1 MGSAG
6 RTRHATI
13 LAATTAALLIAQQV
27 AAKAARDAFFLSR
40 FESANLPPAMAAA
53 ALIGIGSALVVGRLM
68 VRYGPARCVPWLF
81 GLQSALF
88 TLEHAASTFAPAQVA
103 VVLYLHVAALTPV
116 VTSAFWS
123 ALNERFDPY
132 TAKKVIGRIGAGAT
146 LGGVFGGLA
155 TARLGQVLSIR
166 SVLLGIALLNLL
178 AVAGALFLRANR
190 PADEPRAETTVS
202 GLAVLRRTP
211 YLRDLAVLVG
221 LLAVADSWLDYVF
234 KAEAGSA
241 FGSGE
246 SLLRFFAL
254 FYAATAV
261 LTFVVQVSLSGRA
274 LRELGLGG
282 AVAALPGVVLLA
294 GAVSVAAPGIASTG
308 MVRGLSAVVESSL
321 YRSGYEL
328 LYTPLPAAAKRATK
342 AVLDVAMSRIGT
354 AVGSGVALAA
364 LALVPGHADRLL
376 LTGCVVFSVGALLLS
391 LRLHAGYVAQLASS
405 LRTGV
410 VRLDRAHVL
419 DGTTMRTLAE
429 TAGALDRAELLRQIE
444 AARARPADASAPPR
458 PSASEPAPRQEPH
471 SPARA
476 PNPELASAVNPEL
489 AERAAALAGADRERA
504 RRALRQ
510 PLPPDLIG
518 LALRWLPDDSLARA
532 VHAAIEPLA
541 AHCTGQLLDA
551 LLDRDQPKALRRRL
565 PRLLIGVDG
574 ERVQRGLFAALDDP
588 SFEIRERC
596 ARALDSIVER
606 NGKGVLSEA
615 EILGVIERELKRGAP
630 PLATLSS
637 SDSDATAR
645 AGGRTVALVFILLG
659 LCFERSAIAVCLQAI
674 LGPDSHM
681 RGTALE
687 YLENVLPGPI
697 HDELWP
703 RLRAARSQR
712 PKRSR
717 QAIMQELLSASQS
730 ERAPAARLPSS
741 DDG

>member
-13 LAATTAALLIAQQV
+13 LAASTAALLIAQQV

-81 GLQSALF
+81 GLQAALF

-123 ALNERFDPY
+123 SLNELFDPY

-146 LGGVFGGLA
+146 LGGVLGGLA
-155 TARLGQVLSIR
+155 TARLGQVLSLR

-178 AVAGALFLRANR
+178 AVTGALFLRANR
-190 PADEPRAETTVS
+190 PADEPRAETPVS

-211 YLRDLAVLVG
+211 YLRALAVLVG
-221 LLAVADSWLDYVF
+221 LLAVTDSWLDYVF
-234 KAEAGSA
+234 KAEAGGA

-254 FYAATAV
+254 FYTATAV
-261 LTFVVQVSLSGRA
+261 LTFVVQISLSGLA

-294 GAVSVAAPGIASTG
+294 GAVSVAAPGMASTG
-308 MVRGLSAVVESSL
+308 MVRGLSAVIESSL

-364 LALVPGHADRLL
+364 LSLVPGHADRLL
-376 LTGCVVFSVGALLLS
+376 LAGCVVFSVGALLLS

-444 AARARPADASAPPR
+444 AARGRPAGTSVPPR
-458 PSASEPAPRQEPH
+458 PSASEPEAPHP
-471 SPARA
+471 PARTA
-476 PNPELASAVNPEL
+476 NPELE
-489 AERAAALAGADRERA
+489 ERAAALAGADRERA

-510 PLPPDLIG
+510 PFPPDLIG

-532 VHAAIEPLA
+532 VQAAIEPLA

-551 LLDRDQPKALRRRL
+551 LLDRDQPLALRRRV
-565 PRLLIGVDG
+565 PRLLTGVDG

-588 SFEIRERC
+588 SFEIRDRC

-630 PLATLSS
+630 LLATPSS

-645 AGGRTVALVFILLG
+645 AGGKTVALVFVLLG

-674 LGPDSHM
+674 LGLDSNM

-703 RLRAARSQR
+703 RLRAVRSER

-730 ERAPAARLPSS
+730 ERAPVARPPSS